1 MTPQFENCGAP
12 AIWFK
17 TLPKWAKKALFW
29 FLVRVPPIL
38 EWGVISLA
46 WIVAPSQD
54 YNSTY
59 FSWKLLQ
66 RAKYC
71 GPLSRHS
78 ESDPLKVRILRGPS
92 QKIRHP
98 NNFQHA
104 FFGCRIQWRSWFSHQ
119 TWSSFMT
126 SSSYGHLKLS
136 GQNGQKDI
144 VIMALSK
151 VIRVQEG
158 FAEPQSGSPATKR
171 PEWAEK
177 RLVKSTPKIARS
189 PLSGHRTAVTSVT
202 NHSIFIK

>member
-1 MTPQFENCGAP
+1 
-12 AIWFK
+12 
-17 TLPKWAKKALFW
+17 
-29 FLVRVPPIL
+29 
-38 EWGVISLA
+38 
-46 WIVAPSQD
+46 
-54 YNSTY
+54 
-59 FSWKLLQ
+59 
-66 RAKYC
+66 
-71 GPLSRHS
+71 
-78 ESDPLKVRILRGPS
+78 
-92 QKIRHP
+92 
-98 NNFQHA
+98 
-104 FFGCRIQWRSWFSHQ
+104 
-119 TWSSFMT
+119 MT

-202 NHSIFIK
+202 NHFIFMKWPWVKLIGLKRGFLNHKVTPRPQIRPELEKKTPSRNHLQNSTFSSVRGSDNCYIGNQPLFFH